1 MFPTAK
7 WIAAST
13 ESCHHD
19 EVLPGSS
26 FLRAL
31 PTWGKGRFDTVA
43 DRSLARLRHGR
54 RRAEELTAV
63 CRASTELLSSPNAK
77 QHLMLVPDFSR

>member
-1 MFPTAK
+1 MFPTAR

-31 PTWGKGRFDTVA
+31 PTWGKGRFDMVA
-43 DRSLARLRHGR
+43 VCSLARLGHGR
-54 RRAEELTAV
+54 RAKELTAV
-63 CRASTELLSSPNAK
+63 CRASTELLSSPNAE